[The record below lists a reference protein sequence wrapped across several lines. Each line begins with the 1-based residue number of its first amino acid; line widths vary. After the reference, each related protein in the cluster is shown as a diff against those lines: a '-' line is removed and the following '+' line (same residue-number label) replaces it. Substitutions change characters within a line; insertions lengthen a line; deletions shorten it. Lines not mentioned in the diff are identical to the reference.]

1 MYSSNRPPNDKGK
14 NKAVSDT
21 HRAALLRDAA
31 KRRIGQLLC
40 AAGRISQK
48 ELDQALAI
56 QKKRG
61 GEVIDAL
68 FSMGCIQPIEL
79 LDFLLTLPGLGAADF
94 SHLDLSPELIGLISA
109 ETARNYQVIPIDHY
123 GHTVVLG
130 CVSLPDAHEREE
142 LEKLL
147 DAHVQLLRC
156 TPDDVETAI
165 DRYYPAEPPT
175 AGEDEATHL
184 RTLQGLEAPIRLSRV
199 ARLVRRLTSL
209 PALPETLNQVRAAIE
224 SPESSV
230 RSVADIIAL
239 DPPIAAKILS
249 VANSALY
256 GFTQP
261 IHDLVHA
268 ISLMGLRETYGIVLS
283 TTVIDLMSKW
293 KNLEYRTF
301 WLESMC
307 CAAAARI
314 VAKASGQRG
323 LPGIFA
329 AGLLHDLGRAALLE
343 TVPEA
348 CAKLDSGLTGRALL
362 DAEECLIG
370 LSHTE
375 AGYELAR
382 QWGLPPEIA
391 APIRFHH
398 EPMRA
403 TEAKEHVAI
412 ISLADAMVTALT
424 DNYTENLHV
433 FDEHQQTLAFLGI
446 DPEVTE
452 AMLAEY
458 LAKRQAAFEENNEE
472 I

>member
-1 MYSSNRPPNDKGK
+1 MNSSNQPPPGNNHEKP
-14 NKAVSDT
+14 ASEM

-31 KRRIGQLLC
+31 KRRIGQLLQ
-40 AAGRISQK
+40 AAGRISRE
-48 ELDQALAI
+48 ELEQAVAI
-56 QKKRG
+56 QKERG
-61 GEVIDAL
+61 GEIIDHL
-68 FSMGCIQPIEL
+68 FSMGCLQPNEL
-79 LDFLLTLPGLGAADF
+79 LDFLLTLPGMGDADF
-94 SHLDLSPELIGLISA
+94 AHLDIGPELIGLISA
-109 ETARNYQVIPIDHY
+109 ETAHAYQVIPIDRY
-123 GHTVVLG
+123 GNTVVLG
-130 CVSLPDAHEREE
+130 CITLPSDAGRRE

-147 DAHVQLLRC
+147 DAQVQLLRC
-156 TPDDVETAI
+156 TREDVEAAI
-165 DRYYPAEPPT
+165 DRYYPVEASSED
-175 AGEDEATHL
+175 GDEAAAL
-184 RTLQGLEAPIRLSRV
+184 GIEGLEAPIRLSRV

-209 PALPETLNQVRAAIE
+209 PALPETLNQVRAALE
-224 SPESSV
+224 TPDSSV

-293 KNLEYRTF
+293 KNIEYRSF

-314 VAKASGQRG
+314 VAKASGHRG

-348 CAKLDSGLTGRALL
+348 CAKIDNGLTGRELL
-362 DAEECLIG
+362 DAEERLIG

-398 EPMRA
+398 DPLRA
-403 TEAKEHVAI
+403 TEAREHVAI
-412 ISLADAMVTALT
+412 ISLADAMVTAMT
-424 DNYTENLHV
+424 DNYAENLHV
-433 FDEHQQTLAFLGI
+433 FEDHEDTLAFLGI

-458 LAKRQAAFEENNEE
+458 LSRRQAAFEESSED

>member
-1 MYSSNRPPNDKGK
+1 M
-14 NKAVSDT
+14 

-31 KRRIGQLLC
+31 KRRIGQLLR
-40 AAGRISQK
+40 AAGRISEE

-56 QKKRG
+56 QKERG
-61 GEVIDAL
+61 GEIVDVL
-68 FSMGCIQPIEL
+68 FSMGCLQPNEL
-79 LDFLLTLPGLGAADF
+79 LDFLLTLPGLGDADF
-94 SHLDLSPELIGLISA
+94 SHLDIGPELIGLISA
-109 ETARNYQVIPIDHY
+109 ETARAYQVVPIDRY
-123 GHTVVLG
+123 GNTVMLG
-130 CVSLPDAHEREE
+130 CVALPSDAERQE

-156 TPDDVETAI
+156 TREDVEAAI
-165 DRYYPAEPPT
+165 DRYYSLEPPPEG
-175 AGEDEATHL
+175 GEETSPK
-184 RTLQGLEAPIRLSRV
+184 RSLQGLEAPIRLSRV

-209 PALPETLNQVRAAIE
+209 PALPETLNQVRAALE
-224 SPESSV
+224 STDSSV
-230 RSVADIIAL
+230 RSVADIVAL

-293 KNLEYRTF
+293 KNLEYRSF

-314 VAKASGQRG
+314 VAKASGHRG

-348 CAKLDSGLTGRALL
+348 CAKIDSGLTGQELL
-362 DAEECLIG
+362 DAEERLIG

-391 APIRFHH
+391 TPIRFHH
-398 EPMRA
+398 EPLR
-403 TEAKEHVAI
+403 
-412 ISLADAMVTALT
+412 
-424 DNYTENLHV
+424 
-433 FDEHQQTLAFLGI
+433 
-446 DPEVTE
+446 
-452 AMLAEY
+452 
-458 LAKRQAAFEENNEE
+458 
-472 I
+472 

>member
-1 MYSSNRPPNDKGK
+1 MSASNQPSQNKGNDKP
-14 NKAVSDT
+14 VSDT
-21 HRAALLRDAA
+21 HRAALLKDAA
-31 KRRIGQLLC
+31 KRRIGQLLL
-40 AAGRISQK
+40 AAGRITQEELDAAQATQK
-48 ELDQALAI
+48 EQ
-56 QKKRG
+56 G
-61 GEVIDAL
+61 GEIIDVL
-68 FSMGCIQPIEL
+68 FSMGCLQPNEL

-94 SHLDLSPELIGLISA
+94 SHLDIGAELIGLIDG
-109 ETARNYQVIPIDHY
+109 EVARKYQVIPIDRS
-123 GHTVVLG
+123 GQTIVLG
-130 CVSLPDAHEREE
+130 CAAVPGETEQKEIEA
-142 LEKLL
+142 LL

-156 TPDDVETAI
+156 PQEDVLAAI
-165 DRYYPAEPPT
+165 DRYYPETPADTSDGAERDS
-175 AGEDEATHL
+175 AHSLE
-184 RTLQGLEAPIRLSRV
+184 GLEAPLRLSRV

-209 PALPETLNQVRAAIE
+209 PALPETLTQVRAAIE
-224 SPESSV
+224 STDSSV

-249 VANSALY
+249 VANSAFY

-293 KNLEYRTF
+293 KNIEYRTF

-314 VAKASGQRG
+314 VARASGHRG

-348 CAKLDSGLTGRALL
+348 CAKIDSGLTGRGLIE
-362 DAEECLIG
+362 AEEQLIG

-375 AGYELAR
+375 AGFELAR
-382 QWGLPPEIA
+382 QWRLPPEIA
-391 APIRFHH
+391 SPIRFHH
-398 EPMRA
+398 EPASA
-403 TEAKEHVAI
+403 TEAREHVAI
-412 ISLADAMVTALT
+412 VSLADAMVTAMT
-424 DNYTENLHV
+424 DDYAENLHV
-433 FDEHQQTLAFLGI
+433 FDEHQETLAFLGI

-458 LAKRQAAFEENNEE
+458 LAKRQAAFEESSGQ
-472 I
+472 

>member
-1 MYSSNRPPNDKGK
+1 MFSSRHTPSGNDKNRPIPE
-14 NKAVSDT
+14 S
-21 HRAALLRDAA
+21 HRSALLRDAA
-31 KRRIGQLLC
+31 RRRIGQLLR
-40 AAGRISQK
+40 AAGRISQD

-56 QKKRG
+56 QKKQG
-61 GEVIDAL
+61 GEIIDVL
-68 FSMGCIQPIEL
+68 FSMGCLQPNEL
-79 LDFLLTLPGLGAADF
+79 LDFLLTLPGLGPADF
-94 SHLDLSPELIGLISA
+94 CHLDIGPELIGLISG
-109 ETARNYQVIPIDHY
+109 ETARAYQVIPIDRY
-123 GHTVVLG
+123 GRTVVLG
-130 CVSLPDAHEREE
+130 CATVPDDAEREK
-142 LEKLL
+142 LEETVG
-147 DAHVQLLRC
+147 AHVQLLRC
-156 TPDDVETAI
+156 APEDVEAAI
-165 DRYYPAEPPT
+165 ARYYPEEVPG
-175 AGEDEATHL
+175 GEFAAAST
-184 RTLQGLEAPIRLSRV
+184 RTLEGLGAPLRLSRV

-209 PALPETLNQVRAAIE
+209 PALPETLNQVRAAVE
-224 SPESSV
+224 SPDSSV

-249 VANSALY
+249 VANSAFY
-256 GFTQP
+256 GFAQP

-283 TTVIDLMSKW
+283 TTVIDLVSKW

-314 VAKASGQRG
+314 VARASGRRG

-343 TVPEA
+343 TVPDA
-348 CAKLDSGLTGRALL
+348 CAKIDGGLTGHELL
-362 DAEECLIG
+362 DAEERLVG

-382 QWGLPPEIA
+382 QWGLPPEIT

-398 EPMRA
+398 DPMRA
-403 TEAKEHVAI
+403 TEAREHVAI
-412 ISLADAMVTALT
+412 VSLADAMVYAAT
-424 DNYTENLHV
+424 DNYAENLHI
-433 FDEHQQTLAFLGI
+433 FDDHQETLAFLGI

-458 LAKRQAAFEENNEE
+458 LSRRQAAFEETSENL
-472 I
+472 

>member
-1 MYSSNRPPNDKGK
+1 MNSSNRTPQHKSTKKP
-14 NKAVSDT
+14 VPES

-31 KRRIGQLLC
+31 RRRIGQLLR
-40 AAGRISQK
+40 AAGRISQE
-48 ELDQALAI
+48 ELDQAVAL
-56 QKKRG
+56 QKKQG
-61 GEVIDAL
+61 GEIIDVL
-68 FSMGCIQPIEL
+68 FSMGCLQPNEL
-79 LDFLLTLPGLGAADF
+79 LDFLLTLPGLGPADF
-94 SHLDLSPELIGLISA
+94 SHLDIGPELIGLIDGQ
-109 ETARNYQVIPIDHY
+109 TAHQYQIVPIDRY
-123 GHTVVLG
+123 GNTVVLG
-130 CVSLPDAHEREE
+130 CVSLPGDTERER
-142 LEKLL
+142 LEEMLG
-147 DAHVQLLRC
+147 ARVQLLRC
-156 TPDDVETAI
+156 TPEDVEAAI
-165 DRYYPAEPPT
+165 ERYYPEQMP
-175 AGEDEATHL
+175 GDEYAAASS
-184 RTLQGLEAPIRLSRV
+184 RTLEGLEAPLRLSRV

-209 PALPETLNQVRAAIE
+209 PALPETLNQVRAAVE
-224 SPESSV
+224 SPDSSV
-230 RSVADIIAL
+230 RSVADIVAL

-268 ISLMGLRETYGIVLS
+268 ISLMGLRETFGIVLS

-314 VAKASGQRG
+314 VAKASGHRG

-348 CAKLDSGLTGRALL
+348 CAKLDSGLTGHELL
-362 DAEECLIG
+362 DAEERLIG
-370 LSHTE
+370 LPHTE

-382 QWGLPPEIA
+382 QWRLPPEIA

-398 EPMRA
+398 DPLRA
-403 TEAKEHVAI
+403 TEAREHVAI
-412 ISLADAMVTALT
+412 ISLADAMVTAMT
-424 DNYTENLHV
+424 DNYAENLHI
-433 FDEHQQTLAFLGI
+433 FDEHEETLAFLGI

-458 LAKRQAAFEENNEE
+458 LAKRQAAFEETGDEL
-472 I
+472 